1 MDVTIYWR
9 CVEESYFLPT
19 YLFDYDNLVEVRSVS
34 IKPIF
39 IQIQDSNHLSFL
51 HSSSLAKRKKTSKE
65 KERIPLSKPS
75 FFISKQPQLQL
86 LFLLV
91 TMDILL
97 NPQCWCALSCCRKLT
112 STLYQS
118 PQRCTQS

>member
-19 YLFDYDNLVEVRSVS
+19 YLFDYDNLVEVRSVP

-65 KERIPLSKPS
+65 KKEDTAK
-75 FFISKQPQLQL
+75 
-86 LFLLV
+86 
-91 TMDILL
+91 
-97 NPQCWCALSCCRKLT
+97 
-112 STLYQS
+112 
-118 PQRCTQS
+118 

>member
-1 MDVTIYWR
+1 MDVTIYWW

-65 KERIPLSKPS
+65 KERIPLGESS

-86 LFLLV
+86 LFLPV
-91 TMDILL
+91 IVDTLL
-97 NPQCWCALSCCRKLT
+97 NPQCLCALSCCRKPT

-118 PQRCTQS
+118 LQRCTQS

>member
-65 KERIPLSKPS
+65 KERIPLGKPS
-75 FFISKQPQLQL
+75 FFISKQSQLQL
-86 LFLLV
+86 LFLPV
-91 TMDILL
+91 TMGILS
-97 NPQCWCALSCCRKLT
+97 NPQYWCALSCCRKPT

>member
-65 KERIPLSKPS
+65 KERIPLGKPS
-75 FFISKQPQLQL
+75 FFISKQSQLQL
-86 LFLLV
+86 LFLPA

-97 NPQCWCALSCCRKLT
+97 NPQCWCALS
-112 STLYQS
+112 
-118 PQRCTQS
+118 

>member
-65 KERIPLSKPS
+65 KKRIPLSRPS
-75 FFISKQPQLQL
+75 FFISKQSQLQL

-97 NPQCWCALSCCRKLT
+97 NPQCLCVLSYCQKPA
-112 STLYQS
+112 SILYQS